1 MKIRIPHDKYLKIL
15 SSICMCNGKSI
26 IRNQINVLNFFF
38 KAIPKRLIFFFN
50 KKIYLFFFIKNLK
63 IEF

>member
-38 KAIPKRLIFFFN
+38 KAIPKRFIFYFFFN
-50 KKIYLFFFIKNLK
+50 IKIYLFFFIKIK
-63 IEF
+63 K

>member
-38 KAIPKRLIFFFN
+38 KAIPKRLIFFFYYKN
-50 KKIYLFFFIKNLK
+50 FFFFFIKNLK